1 MVEWKIKTYLQGV
14 TGNPK
19 LTLMLKKKK
28 GKGSSFLFI
37 YNQEGLLWLLTHVS
51 VWCLFPREQSMLNY
65 WKKNQLFLKYAP
77 ANKRE
82 IALSVFAADLL
93 FTWPN

>member
-65 WKKNQLFLKYAP
+65 WEKKSIVSKV
-77 ANKRE
+77 R
-82 IALSVFAADLL
+82 SS
-93 FTWPN
+93 

>member
-1 MVEWKIKTYLQGV
+1 MVEWKIKTDLQRV
-14 TGNPK
+14 TGNLK
-19 LTLMLKKKK
+19 LTHTLKKKK

-51 VWCLFPREQSMLNY
+51 VWCLFPREQSRLNY
-65 WKKNQLFLKYAP
+65 WGKNQLILKYAP